1 MNVACRNP
9 PYTAAKTTITRC
21 RKPVNAKLWPRRNAT
36 QVEAA
41 MAARESQNGSPG
53 TRRTFKFEAQ
63 VRTSLS
69 HTCLAGSSRPGLVQK
84 RCMHVP
90 TSQFQLAHKLHF
102 AQLESL
108 IDNNP
113 ADLRLEL
120 ELPIFLADL
129 RGQRKQIDHDQAVF
143 PLEHLHADRPHILFP
158 LALQGGQVL
167 QSFAQFFGIALE
179 IGAGNAVDGDA
190 IAFALQRGRLDLVRF
205 ELRELNRE
213 SAFPTQFQ
221 CNGLGKRPGAA
232 VIASG
237 AREDIR

>member
-1 MNVACRNP
+1 MV
-9 PYTAAKTTITRC
+9 
-21 RKPVNAKLWPRRNAT
+21 
-36 QVEAA
+36 
-41 MAARESQNGSPG
+41 ARESQNGSPG

-120 ELPIFLADL
+120 DVHKLGERFD
-129 RGQRKQIDHDQAVF
+129 V
-143 PLEHLHADRPHILFP
+143 
-158 LALQGGQVL
+158 ALC
-167 QSFAQFFGIALE
+167 FGILHRVTDPIALLRALVSVLTPRGE
-179 IGAGNAVDGDA
+179 IVLETYGSRLPADIPAIEVHAPGD
-190 IAFALQRGRLDLVRF
+190 V
-205 ELRELNRE
+205 
-213 SAFPTQFQ
+213 
-221 CNGLGKRPGAA
+221 
-232 VIASG
+232 
-237 AREDIR
+237 